1 MIDKEKMYDYGL
13 TQTMEWLMPWIDKTN
28 QTEVVGDWE
37 MNVPE
42 RMMRNLLNLF
52 LTTRQRQKVEKVL
65 QFYHPYDRAAIDYA
79 LLLKRLTGYLPKPRN
94 LLVQHQ
100 LDLLVDVMKE
110 DSNIKVIE
118 HERKMEKIFRVEKSG
133 ELFSVGTKST
143 PKRMLVIEG
152 LGGKRKARFV
162 VNVLGTLAQVELQPG
177 DVIAGKLMFD
187 TFEYDGRTLQD
198 ITLID
203 FVKMPQ

>member
-79 LLLKRLTGYLPKPRN
+79 LLLNRLTGYLPTPRN

-100 LDLLVDVMKE
+100 LDLLINVMKE

>member
-79 LLLKRLTGYLPKPRN
+79 LLLNRLTGYLPKPRN
-94 LLVQHQ
+94 LLVQYQ
-100 LDLLVDVMKE
+100 LDLLVNVMKE
-110 DSNIKVIE
+110 DSNIKEIE

>member
-79 LLLKRLTGYLPKPRN
+79 LLLNRLTGYLPKPRN
-94 LLVQHQ
+94 LLVQYQ
-100 LDLLVDVMKE
+100 LDLLVNVMKE

-133 ELFSVGTKST
+133 ELFSVGSKST
-143 PKRMLVIEG
+143 PKRLLVLQG
-152 LGGKRKARFV
+152 LGGKRPPRYAVSVF
-162 VNVLGTLAQVELQPG
+162 GPLAQVELVPG
-177 DVIAGKLMFD
+177 DVIAGKLQFD

-203 FVKMPQ
+203 FVKWPK

>member
-1 MIDKEKMYDYGL
+1 
-13 TQTMEWLMPWIDKTN
+13 
-28 QTEVVGDWE
+28 
-37 MNVPE
+37 
-42 RMMRNLLNLF
+42 
-52 LTTRQRQKVEKVL
+52 
-65 QFYHPYDRAAIDYA
+65 
-79 LLLKRLTGYLPKPRN
+79 
-94 LLVQHQ
+94 
-100 LDLLVDVMKE
+100 MKE

-118 HERKMEKIFRVEKSG
+118 HEMKMEKIFRVEKSG

>member
-79 LLLKRLTGYLPKPRN
+79 LLLNRLTGYLPKPRN
-94 LLVQHQ
+94 LLVQYQ
-100 LDLLVDVMKE
+100 LDLLVNVMKE

-133 ELFSVGTKST
+133 ELFSVGSKST
-143 PKRMLVIEG
+143 PKRLLVLQG
-152 LGGKRKARFV
+152 LGGKRPPRYAVSVF
-162 VNVLGTLAQVELQPG
+162 GPLAQVELVPG
-177 DVIAGKLMFD
+177 DVIAGKLQFD

>member
-79 LLLKRLTGYLPKPRN
+79 LLLNRLTGYLPKPRN
-94 LLVQHQ
+94 LLVQYQ
-100 LDLLVDVMKE
+100 LDLLVNVMNE

>member
-79 LLLKRLTGYLPKPRN
+79 LLLNRLTGYQPKPRN
-94 LLVQHQ
+94 LLVQYQ
-100 LDLLVDVMKE
+100 LDLLVNVMKE

>member
-79 LLLKRLTGYLPKPRN
+79 LLLNRLTGYLPKPRN
-94 LLVQHQ
+94 LLVQYQ
-100 LDLLVDVMKE
+100 LDLLVNVMKE

-133 ELFSVGTKST
+133 ELFSVGINST

>member
-65 QFYHPYDRAAIDYA
+65 QFYHPYDRATIDYA
-79 LLLKRLTGYLPKPRN
+79 LLLNRLTGYLPKPRN
-94 LLVQHQ
+94 LLVQYQ
-100 LDLLVDVMKE
+100 LDLLVNVMKE

-118 HERKMEKIFRVEKSG
+118 HEMKMEKIFRVEKSG

>member
-79 LLLKRLTGYLPKPRN
+79 LLLNRLTGYLPKPRN
-94 LLVQHQ
+94 LLVQYQ
-100 LDLLVDVMKE
+100 LDLLVNVMKE

-133 ELFSVGTKST
+133 ELFRVGTNST

>member
-79 LLLKRLTGYLPKPRN
+79 LLLNRLTGYLPKPRN
-94 LLVQHQ
+94 LLVQYQ
-100 LDLLVDVMKE
+100 LDLLVNVMKE

-133 ELFSVGTKST
+133 ELFSVGTNST

-177 DVIAGKLMFD
+177 DVIAGKLMFN

>member
-65 QFYHPYDRAAIDYA
+65 QFYQIGRAH
-79 LLLKRLTGYLPKPRN
+79 
-94 LLVQHQ
+94 V
-100 LDLLVDVMKE
+100 
-110 DSNIKVIE
+110 
-118 HERKMEKIFRVEKSG
+118 
-133 ELFSVGTKST
+133 
-143 PKRMLVIEG
+143 
-152 LGGKRKARFV
+152 
-162 VNVLGTLAQVELQPG
+162 
-177 DVIAGKLMFD
+177 
-187 TFEYDGRTLQD
+187 
-198 ITLID
+198 
-203 FVKMPQ
+203 

>member
-52 LTTRQRQKVEKVL
+52 LTTCQRQKVEKVL

-79 LLLKRLTGYLPKPRN
+79 LLLNRLTGYLPKPRN
-94 LLVQHQ
+94 LLVQYQ
-100 LDLLVDVMKE
+100 LDLLVNVMKE

-187 TFEYDGRTLQD
+187 TFEYDGCTLQD

>member
-52 LTTRQRQKVEKVL
+52 LTTLQRQKVEKVL

-79 LLLKRLTGYLPKPRN
+79 LLLNRLTGYLPKPRN
-94 LLVQHQ
+94 LLVQYQ
-100 LDLLVDVMKE
+100 LDLLVNVMKE

>member
-79 LLLKRLTGYLPKPRN
+79 LLLNRLTGYLPKPSN
-94 LLVQHQ
+94 LLVQYQ
-100 LDLLVDVMKE
+100 LDLLVNVMKE
-110 DSNIKVIE
+110 DSNIKLIE
-118 HERKMEKIFRVEKSG
+118 HEKKMEKIFRVEKSG